1 MGRRAQRRAG
11 PAGAA
16 ARDRQRLGIDLGID
30 LGIANFLAD
39 SGGDFIPNPRH
50 GRKAATKLEAAQQA
64 LSRFPRRKAKER
76 TANHQRTVE
85 KAAELHGKVRRQRL
99 DHAHRTAL
107 GPVRAHDV
115 IAHEDLRIRNM
126 SKTPAPPNPD
136 RAGLFLPNGVRREGR
151 AQQVDQRRRL
161 GVFLTILHAK
171 AESAGREAIAWT
183 PATPPA
189 PAPNAGTPPRRTGP
203 HRKQC
208 SFVAQS

>member
-1 MGRRAQRRAG
+1 MGRRAQRRAE

-16 ARDRQRLGIDLGID
+16 ARDRQRRGHRSGHRELPRRLGR
-30 LGIANFLAD
+30 
-39 SGGDFIPNPRH
+39 DFIPNPRH

-64 LSRFPRRKAKER
+64 LSRFPRRKAKDR

-161 GVFLTILHAK
+161 GVFLTIPHAK